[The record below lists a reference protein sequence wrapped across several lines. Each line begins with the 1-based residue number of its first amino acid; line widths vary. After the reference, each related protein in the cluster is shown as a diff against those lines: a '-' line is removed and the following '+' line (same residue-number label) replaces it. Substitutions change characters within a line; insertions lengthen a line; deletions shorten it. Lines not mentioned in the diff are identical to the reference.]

1 MDRRKMKKQILAT
14 ALSEY
19 ESLMHQ
25 REIDGSGSFDIGLI
39 LDKDE
44 TKVTEAERVRFY
56 KLLQEMVENA
66 ESKLD

>member
-1 MDRRKMKKQILAT
+1 
-14 ALSEY
+14 
-19 ESLMHQ
+19 MHQ